1 MSPDFKSEDYYR
13 VLGVAKDASESEIT
27 KAYRKLALKHHP
39 DKNQDNKEQAEQ
51 DFKRISEAYSTLS
64 DAEKRAAYDQ
74 FGKDGPPQAG
84 PTGTAGAGGGLS
96 AEQAQALFA
105 SLFGGGH
112 GNMGGNMGGNGQSFI
127 FTSGGENLGG
137 PFGGYTEDSGDGLGG
152 LDELLAGMR
161 MGGSMPKRRRRNTPV
176 YALPSGTKVVI
187 SGLVSAPQ
195 HNGKSGTVVGF
206 DDVRDRYQVEVEEN
220 EASLSLRPQC
230 LTQRCAVEIDGLTS
244 KPELNGHIADVIS
257 YEEGTGRY
265 VLLVQQPAT
274 ALSLQRKNCILKQ
287 GTRVVLQGLSNEKF
301 NGQMAQ
307 IVDVD
312 RDALRY
318 TVKCQ
323 SGDQIK
329 IKLENVLC

>member
-1 MSPDFKSEDYYR
+1 MSPDFKSDDYYR
-13 VLGVAKDASESEIT
+13 VLGVAKDASDSEIT

-64 DAEKRAAYDQ
+64 DTEKRAAYDQ

-84 PTGTAGAGGGLS
+84 PTGAAGAAAGGLS
-96 AEQAQALFA
+96 PEQAQALFG

-112 GNMGGNMGGNGQSFI
+112 ANMGGSGQSFI
-127 FTSGGENLGG
+127 FTSGGQNLGG
-137 PFGGYTEDSGDGLGG
+137 PFGGYTENSGDGLGG

-161 MGGSMPKRRRRNTPV
+161 MGGMPKRRRCNAPA
-176 YALPSGTKVVI
+176 YAHPSGTKVVI
-187 SGLVSAPQ
+187 HGLVSAPQ
-195 HNGKSGTVVGF
+195 HNGKSGTVTGF
-206 DDVRDRYQVEVEEN
+206 DDARGRYQVEVDDN

-230 LTQRCAVEIDGLTS
+230 LTQRCAVEIDGLTN

-257 YEEGTGRY
+257 YEEATGRY

-287 GTRVVLQGLSNEKF
+287 GTRGVLQGLSNDKF

-307 IVDVD
+307 IMFVDKS
-312 RDALRY
+312 AARY

-323 SGDQIK
+323 NGEQIK
-329 IKLENVLC
+329 VKYEKVVC